1 MKIDYQG
8 NNEVNNEITFI
19 TFKTKKIIPKDDFKY
34 YLIGL
39 KLIAVPP
46 PGAST
51 NFNLDFEVTV
61 TFLIL

>member
-8 NNEVNNEITFI
+8 NNEVINQIAFI
-19 TFKTKKIIPKDDFKY
+19 TFKSKKIIPKDDFKY

-46 PGAST
+46 PGASI
-51 NFNLDFEVTV
+51 NFNLDFAVTV
-61 TFLIL
+61 NFLIE